1 MKTKRS
7 RVLPKSLTDTIVSL
21 LDQAERILVITHI
34 VPDGDALGSITATGQ
49 ALQQLN
55 KSFSLVV
62 DNGTPSRFAYLPKA
76 KTIQTAP
83 DANGDYDLIIALDS
97 GDLERLGNAY
107 TNLNPPIPPIIN
119 IDHHI
124 TNTQFGQVNL
134 VLPEVNATV
143 EILYH
148 LFPKLNVT
156 ITPDIA
162 ASLLTGLLTD
172 TLGLRTAGVGAD
184 TLKVASALV
193 DAGADLFGT
202 FTKAITKKPLSTLL
216 IWQKGLNNM
225 KLEGDVLWTT
235 ISKAERYEVGQTST
249 GSSGL
254 GNMMADVDQA
264 AMSAVLTETDDGYV
278 TVSFRC
284 RPPFS
289 VSGLAKD
296 LGGGGH
302 HLAAGCSLAGSLD
315 EIESLIVTRSIDSIE
330 EQRVRLAKNGH

>member
-1 MKTKRS
+1 
-7 RVLPKSLTDTIVSL
+7 VLATSITDSIGSL
-21 LDQAERILVITHI
+21 LSRAEQILVITHI
-34 VPDGDALGSITATGQ
+34 FPDGDALGSLTATGQ

-62 DNGTPSRFAYLPKA
+62 DNGTPSRFAYLPLAEK
-76 KTIQTAP
+76 IRVAP
-83 DANGDYDLIIALDS
+83 DPDSDYDLIIALDA
-97 GDLERLGNAY
+97 GDVERLGQAY
-107 TNLNPPIPPIIN
+107 TNLDQPLPPIIN

-124 TNTQFGQVNL
+124 TNTEYGQVNL
-134 VLPEVNATV
+134 VLSEANATV

-148 LFPKLNVT
+148 LFPELNVT

-162 ASLLTGLLTD
+162 VSLLTGLLTD

-184 TLKVASALV
+184 TLRVAGALV
-193 DAGADLFGT
+193 DAGADLFSI
-202 FTKAITKKPLSTLL
+202 FTRALMQKPLSTLL

-225 KLEGDVLWTT
+225 KLEGGVIWTT
-235 ISKAERYEVGQTST
+235 ISKAERHEAGQSST

-284 RPPFS
+284 RPPYS
-289 VSGLAKD
+289 VSDLAKD
-296 LGGGGH
+296 FGGGGH
-302 HLAAGCSLAGSLD
+302 HLAAGCTVAGSLD
-315 EIESLIVTRSIDSIE
+315 EIESLIVTRSIDSMK
-330 EQRVRLAKNGH
+330 EQRVRLARINRSNNGN